1 MTDSSFIV
9 HHSSLRVV
17 MMATGPFA
25 VPTFRSLAEPPDR
38 FQILAL
44 FTRPERPSHGRDKH
58 QPAASLMRA
67 LAEERGLPIHAPE
80 SINSAE
86 AHDVLKNLA
95 ADLFVVCDYGQILS
109 AETLALARL
118 GGINLHGSLLPKYR
132 GAAPVNWAIYHGES
146 ETGVTVIRMTAR
158 LDAGPCLVQ
167 RRTPIDPDETALD
180 LEPRLAVLGA
190 PAVLEAIEL
199 VASGGS
205 GSGSGSGIPQDTQL
219 ATKAPRL
226 TKSDGLVNWNR
237 TAAEIRNQVR
247 ALQPWPTTY
256 SFLRRPEGAYLRLI
270 FDQVAAAD
278 EEAVK
283 VTLLVRERPPPGT
296 VIAVDKDMLMILC
309 GKGAILPQIVQP
321 AGKRTMS
328 VGEFLRG
335 HALSI
340 GDRFGNC

>member
-1 MTDSSFIV
+1 
-9 HHSSLRVV
+9 

-25 VPTFRSLAEPPDR
+25 VPTFRALAEPPDR

-67 LAEERGLPIHAPE
+67 LAEARGLPIHAPE

-86 AHDVLKNLA
+86 AHDILKNLA

-109 AETLALARL
+109 PETLSLARL

-132 GAAPVNWAIYHGES
+132 GAAPVNWAVYHGES

-167 RRTPIDPDETALD
+167 RRTPIDRDETALD
-180 LEPRLAVLGA
+180 LEPRLAELGA

-199 VASGGS
+199 VASGKSES
-205 GSGSGSGIPQDTQL
+205 GVPQDTQL

-226 TKSDGLVNWNR
+226 TKSDGLVNWDR

-256 SFLRRPEGAYLRLI
+256 SFLPRPQSAPLRLI
-270 FDQVAAAD
+270 FDQVATAD

-283 VTLLVRERPPPGT
+283 VTLLGRERPPPGS
-296 VIAVDKDMLMILC
+296 VIAVDKNALMILC

-335 HALSI
+335 HPLSI
-340 GDRFGNC
+340 GERFGNG

>member
-1 MTDSSFIV
+1 MADSSFMV
-9 HHSSLRVV
+9 HHSSLRIV

-25 VPTFRSLAEPPDR
+25 VPTFRALAEPPDR

-44 FTRPERPSHGRDKH
+44 FTRPERPAHGRDKQ

-67 LAEERGLPIHAPE
+67 LAEARDLPIHAPE
-80 SINSAE
+80 SVNSAE
-86 AHDVLKNLA
+86 SHEVLRNLA

-109 AETLALARL
+109 PETLALARL

-158 LDAGPCLVQ
+158 LDAGPLLVQ
-167 RRTPIDPDETALD
+167 RRTPIDLDETALD
-180 LEPRLAVLGA
+180 LEPRLAELGA

-199 VASGGS
+199 VAAGGTGS
-205 GSGSGSGIPQDTQL
+205 GVPQDTGQ

-226 TKSDGLVNWNR
+226 TKADGLVDWSR
-237 TAAEIRNQVR
+237 AAHEIRNQVR
-247 ALQPWPTTY
+247 ALQPWPKTY
-256 SFLRRPEGAYLRLI
+256 TFWLRTEGEPQRLI
-270 FDQVAAAD
+270 LDQVAAVGED
-278 EEAVK
+278 AVN
-283 VTLLVRERPPPGT
+283 TALAGRQRALPGT
-296 VIAVDKDMLMILC
+296 AIAMDKDTLTILC
-309 GKGAILPQIVQP
+309 GRGALLPQIVQP

-335 HALSI
+335 HPLRI
-340 GDRFGNC
+340 GDRFGNG

>member
-1 MTDSSFIV
+1 
-9 HHSSLRVV
+9 

-25 VPTFRSLAEPPDR
+25 VPTFRALAEPPDR
-38 FQILAL
+38 FDVLAL
-44 FTRPERPSHGRDKH
+44 FTRPERPAHGRDKH

-67 LAEERGLPIHAPE
+67 LAEARQLPVHAPE

-86 AHDVLKNLA
+86 SHEVLRDLA
-95 ADLFVVCDYGQILS
+95 ADLFIVCDYGQILS
-109 AETLALARL
+109 AQTLSLARL

-132 GAAPVNWAIYHGES
+132 GAAPVNWALYHGES
-146 ETGVTVIRMTAR
+146 ETGVTVIRMTAK

-167 RRTPIDPDETALD
+167 KRTPIDPDETSLD
-180 LEPRLAVLGA
+180 LEPRLAEMGA

-199 VASGGS
+199 VAGGGPGS
-205 GSGSGSGIPQDTQL
+205 GVPQDKQM

-226 TKSDGLVNWNR
+226 SKTDGLVDWSR
-237 TAAEIRNQVR
+237 TSIEIRNQVR

-256 SFLRRPEGAYLRLI
+256 AFWRRPDGAPLRLI

-283 VTLLVRERPPPGT
+283 VTLAGRDRPPFGT
-296 VIAVDKDMLMILC
+296 VIDVDKDALMILC

-328 VGEFLRG
+328 IGEFLRG
-335 HALSI
+335 HPLKI
-340 GDRFGNC
+340 GDRFGSA

>member
-1 MTDSSFIV
+1 
-9 HHSSLRVV
+9 

-25 VPTFRSLAEPPDR
+25 VPTFRALAEPPDR

-44 FTRPERPSHGRDKH
+44 FTRPERPTHGRDKH

-67 LAEERGLPIHAPE
+67 MAEERGLPIHAPE

-86 AHDVLKNLA
+86 AHNVLKNLA

-109 AETLALARL
+109 PETLTLARL

-132 GAAPVNWAIYHGES
+132 GAAPVNWAIYLGEA

-167 RRTPIDPDETALD
+167 RRTPIDPDETAID
-180 LEPRLAVLGA
+180 LEPRLAELGA

-205 GSGSGSGIPQDTQL
+205 GSGIPQDKQL

-226 TKSDGLVNWNR
+226 NKSDGLVDWSR

-256 SFLRRPEGAYLRLI
+256 TFLLRPEGAPLRLI
-270 FDQVAAAD
+270 FDQVATAD

-283 VTLLVRERPPPGT
+283 VTLLGHQRPPPGS
-296 VIAVDKDMLMILC
+296 VIAVDKDALMILC

-335 HALSI
+335 HPLRI
-340 GDRFGNC
+340 GDRFGNG

>member
-1 MTDSSFIV
+1 
-9 HHSSLRVV
+9 

-25 VPTFRSLAEPPDR
+25 VPTFRALAEPPDR
-38 FQILAL
+38 FDVLAL
-44 FTRPERPSHGRDKH
+44 FTRPERPAHGRDKH

-67 LAEERGLPIHAPE
+67 LAEARQLPVHAPE

-86 AHDVLKNLA
+86 SHEILRNLA
-95 ADLFVVCDYGQILS
+95 ADLFIVCDYGQILS
-109 AETLALARL
+109 AQTLALARL

-146 ETGVTVIRMTAR
+146 ETGVTVIRMTAK
-158 LDAGPCLVQ
+158 LDAGPCLIQ
-167 RRTPIDPDETALD
+167 KQTPIDPDETSLD
-180 LEPRLAVLGA
+180 LEPRLAELGA

-199 VASGGS
+199 VAGGVS
-205 GSGSGSGIPQDTQL
+205 GSGVPQDTEM

-226 TKSDGLVNWNR
+226 SKTDGLVDWSR
-237 TAAEIRNQVR
+237 TSTEIRNQVR

-256 SFLRRPEGAYLRLI
+256 AFWRRPEVEPLRLI

-283 VTLLVRERPPPGT
+283 VTLAGRDRPPFGT
-296 VIAVDKDMLMILC
+296 VIDVDKDALMILC

-328 VGEFLRG
+328 IGEFLRG
-335 HALSI
+335 HPLRI
-340 GDRFGNC
+340 GDRFGNG